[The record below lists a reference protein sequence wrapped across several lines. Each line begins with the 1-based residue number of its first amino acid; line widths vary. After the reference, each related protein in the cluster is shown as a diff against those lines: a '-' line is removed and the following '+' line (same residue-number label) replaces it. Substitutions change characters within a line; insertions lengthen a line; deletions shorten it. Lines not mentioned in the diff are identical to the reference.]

1 MALTEAASPSGAS
14 CISPNNMD
22 WILHTVP
29 TNNLKAEM
37 RMASKPPSEWLHL
50 LCKGWAEQNQEIVA
64 ATDYLLTCYKP
75 YLGGLLTS
83 QLLCRLSIYGRETLE
98 FPWMEGNS
106 PPSFDFWKLLGVFDE
121 FDRAHIVANIERFC
135 SLYDICGGE
144 PNNNV
149 SPTNAAFSPIRN
161 DSSPTSKSDAR
172 KLSPDNVKKIQ
183 QRRLMKEREKEAI
196 ATRKAAEKAARA
208 ASREEK
214 RQKKMD
220 AQKQRAENM
229 KIQREMA
236 FKRLAELVHSDNLPT
251 EITGGFNAV
260 AAKTVPALPKPTI
273 AVPALVPATAA
284 TRKNRS
290 AIIISTA
297 ADLDQIVTYS
307 NSLWSKYNAV
317 AKEHNKRVKWQMV
330 AKELGINVK
339 VREKYARMHA
349 RAKMRGF
356 DFVNWGH
363 YRIKDFPQYFL
374 DPLQPIGGAASPTGT
389 GQEAFTSAEAGG
401 SYSESAE
408 ETDEAIFHLAME
420 VAEAGGYSS
429 DPAPEHLAAMEAS
442 DYHEEFAPFPS
453 TGAQCGV

>member
-1 MALTEAASPSGAS
+1 
-14 CISPNNMD
+14 
-22 WILHTVP
+22 
-29 TNNLKAEM
+29 
-37 RMASKPPSEWLHL
+37 
-50 LCKGWAEQNQEIVA
+50 
-64 ATDYLLTCYKP
+64 
-75 YLGGLLTS
+75 
-83 QLLCRLSIYGRETLE
+83 
-98 FPWMEGNS
+98 MEGNS

-214 RQKKMD
+214 RQKKID
-220 AQKQRAENM
+220 EQKQRAQKM
-229 KIQREMA
+229 KMQREMA

-251 EITGGFNAV
+251 EITGSFNAV
-260 AAKTVPALPKPTI
+260 AAKTMPALPKPTI
-273 AVPALVPATAA
+273 AVPALVPAAA
-284 TRKNRS
+284 VTRKNRS
-290 AIIISTA
+290 AIVISTA

-317 AKEHNKRVKWQMV
+317 AKEHNKRVRWQMV

-389 GQEAFTSAEAGG
+389 GKEAFTSAEAGG
-401 SYSESAE
+401 SSSDSAE

-429 DPAPEHLAAMEAS
+429 DPAPEYLAAVEAS
-442 DYHEEFAPFPS
+442 LGRPDYHEEFVPFPS
-453 TGAQCGV
+453 TAQLGV